1 MDIQFF
7 FDPDNQPRS
16 REDVRIKQVGL
27 FVHEE
32 GERVTFGLE
41 LTPFLERPCI
51 DVEIT
56 NADGQPAGMLSVIE
70 QVTPNFSLILHLRDA
85 ERRDP
90 YTLRTVIYYTTPET
104 EPLKVDDQVVQFET
118 AETGEHIFQFESG
131 SSS

>member
-16 REDVRIKQVGL
+16 REDVRIKQIGL

-32 GERVTFGLE
+32 GRRVTFGLE

-56 NADGQPAGMLSVIE
+56 NADGQQAGMLSVIE
-70 QVTPNFSLILHLRDA
+70 QVTPNFSLVLHLRDE

-90 YTLRTVIYYTTPET
+90 YRLRTVIYYATPET
-104 EPLKVDDQVVQFET
+104 EPEKVDDQAVQFET
-118 AETGEHIFQFESG
+118 AEPGEQIFSFE
-131 SSS
+131 

>member
-16 REDVRIKQVGL
+16 REDVRIKQIGL
-27 FVHEE
+27 FVHDE
-32 GERVTFGLE
+32 GRRVTFGLE

-56 NADGQPAGMLSVIE
+56 NADGQQAGMLSVIE
-70 QVTPNFSLILHLRDA
+70 QVTPNFSLVLHLRDE

-90 YTLRTVIYYTTPET
+90 YRLRTVIYYTTPET
-104 EPLKVDDQVVQFET
+104 EPVKVDDQAVQFET
-118 AETGEHIFQFESG
+118 AEPGERIFSFSED
-131 SSS
+131 